1 MTFVNRTLLEE
12 NNALAPAHD
21 DLSNELLDR
30 IDGLDIEENRLREQL
45 QNSKR
50 RDEMVTLVFDFF
62 LSEDN
67 RPDDWNIAGTTVN
80 IGGSDESID
89 IVLIDSSSSSGLLV
103 CNAQENHFENQ
114 LETLNQLWQTA
125 RESTGQLER
134 AIAGSGRPSLDTN
147 SILPIIGLHSAIA
160 ENFPS
165 NIESHINGDLDGNL
179 LAWKFTLT
187 ENRIELMDEGF
198 PNLTTMNRSHG
209 LVSLSEDGVERG
221 RSSEVS
227 IDLSPT
233 SGMLP
238 QTTQAAN
245 YMLKH
250 RAEDTNEAPVRYFT
264 DTMLQGFFD
273 EQDAFTISTDLSS
286 NSHAS
291 ELIGWWKMREIAET
305 ASSTQYDLGTGELY
319 RFDVDSQNIGNI
331 INELDNL
338 CKDAIIDEK
347 SRELA
352 ISNFETDT
360 AGSSLSD

>member
-165 NIESHINGDLDGNL
+165 NI
-179 LAWKFTLT
+179 
-187 ENRIELMDEGF
+187 
-198 PNLTTMNRSHG
+198 
-209 LVSLSEDGVERG
+209 
-221 RSSEVS
+221 
-227 IDLSPT
+227 
-233 SGMLP
+233 
-238 QTTQAAN
+238 
-245 YMLKH
+245 
-250 RAEDTNEAPVRYFT
+250 
-264 DTMLQGFFD
+264 
-273 EQDAFTISTDLSS
+273 
-286 NSHAS
+286 
-291 ELIGWWKMREIAET
+291 
-305 ASSTQYDLGTGELY
+305 
-319 RFDVDSQNIGNI
+319 
-331 INELDNL
+331 
-338 CKDAIIDEK
+338 
-347 SRELA
+347 
-352 ISNFETDT
+352 
-360 AGSSLSD
+360 